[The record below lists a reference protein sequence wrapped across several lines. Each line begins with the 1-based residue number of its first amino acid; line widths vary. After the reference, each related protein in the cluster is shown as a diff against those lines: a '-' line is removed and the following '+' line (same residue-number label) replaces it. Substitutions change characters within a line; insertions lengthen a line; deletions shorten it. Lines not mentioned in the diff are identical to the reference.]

1 MADTGVSRFRLT
13 RRRRNTDGGNTRR
26 GLRIGGKS
34 LIIKTIAS
42 LVGVCAFAC
51 VSPVVAQ
58 TVAAVGSTPVAS
70 IAVPTPAPGT
80 AVLRAGTS
88 IPLRTVTGLTTEG
101 KKLAVGYRFELET
114 IDAVKVNGAVV
125 IPVGSRAIGEV
136 TQVRN
141 KGMWGKS
148 GGITARLLYV
158 SVEGRQ
164 LRLSGTMD
172 DKGVTGTAGVVAAV
186 AFVPV
191 VGFFVTGTSAK
202 IPVGSNVTGFLE
214 EDVPVAITL
223 GVAPAPL
230 AVTQPAPVGATA
242 PTTTSE
248 ASKIV
253 PVAAK
258 ASSAK

>member
-1 MADTGVSRFRLT
+1 M
-13 RRRRNTDGGNTRR
+13 N
-26 GLRIGGKS
+26 
-34 LIIKTIAS
+34 IKTTAS
-42 LVGVCAFAC
+42 LVGVCALAC

-58 TVAAVGSTPVAS
+58 TVAPAGVIPVAS
-70 IAVPTPAPGT
+70 IAVSTPAPGT
-80 AVLRAGTS
+80 SVLRAGTS
-88 IPLRTVTGLTTEG
+88 VPLRTVTGLTTEG

-114 IDAVKVNGAVV
+114 IDPVKVNGVVV

-164 LRLSGTMD
+164 LRLSGAMD

-186 AFVPV
+186 VFVPV

-223 GVAPAPL
+223 G
-230 AVTQPAPVGATA
+230 TA
-242 PTTTSE
+242 PTPLVVTQTAPVVPTSPQTTSE
-248 ASKIV
+248 GTKIV
-253 PVAAK
+253 PVVAK
-258 ASSAK
+258 VPGVK